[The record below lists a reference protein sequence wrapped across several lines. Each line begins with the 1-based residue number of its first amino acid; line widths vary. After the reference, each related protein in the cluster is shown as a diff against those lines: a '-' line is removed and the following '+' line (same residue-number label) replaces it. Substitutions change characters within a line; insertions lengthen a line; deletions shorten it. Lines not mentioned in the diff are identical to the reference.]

1 MKSREPT
8 YSQALVQNKIDRQ
21 RVRSRESGRQ
31 GRQSDGYGGWCLELR
46 RGREQRRRG
55 QVRIGFVAEQCFKFG
70 VKELWRDR
78 GEVLMSSY
86 YYNRMN
92 QIVVAVLAGV
102 YSERAGQLWL

>member
-1 MKSREPT
+1 LFRTKSTGSGSDPE
-8 YSQALVQNKIDRQ
+8 SQAGKADSQTAMV
-21 RVRSRESGRQ
+21 
-31 GRQSDGYGGWCLELR
+31 DGFGVET
-46 RGREQRRRG
+46 GREQRRRG